1 MNNFIKQIIE
11 EKFVSKA
18 QQKYFYAKA
27 GDKTSSP
34 KERKKWEKIA
44 HEFSDKTDFKHLPK
58 KVKKPK
64 KEVDEI
70 VDDQGNI
77 ARGKKPTDLNTK
89 GITDNKTSDE
99 VAKMSSGQMGSSS
112 AYGSVAMKYYG
123 MSESDLSKSLGYED
137 TLGDDES
144 FKEAY
149 RHFTKELGLTH
160 EEAIDRLG
168 QMGYDQKLPD
178 DKIRLVENP
187 KKFMEEYIESIL
199 SKKND
204 SNDILNKDN
213 DLDEEKEINPI
224 ILKQIKSLK
233 NSLDSHNLS
242 LKDILKHLK

>member
-18 QQKYFYAKA
+18 QQKFFYAKA
-27 GDKTSSP
+27 GDKSTSP
-34 KERKKWEKIA
+34 KERKKWGKMA

-70 VDDQGNI
+70 VDDEGNI
-77 ARGKKPTDLNTK
+77 ARGKKPTDFNTK
-89 GITDNKTSDE
+89 GVTDNKTTDE
-99 VAKMSSGQMGSSS
+99 VVKMSTGQMGSSS
-112 AYGSVAMKYYG
+112 AYGAVSMKYFG
-123 MSESDLSKSLGYED
+123 MSEADLSKSLGYED

-160 EEAIDRLG
+160 EEAIERLG

-187 KKFMEEYIESIL
+187 KKFMEEYLESIL
-199 SKKND
+199 SRKND
-204 SNDILNKDN
+204 PNDILDN

-224 ILKQIKSLK
+224 VLKQLKSLK

>member
-18 QQKYFYAKA
+18 QQKFFYAKA

-34 KERKKWEKIA
+34 KERKKWDKMA

-64 KEVDEI
+64 KEMDEI
-70 VDDQGNI
+70 VDDELNI
-77 ARGKKPTDLNTK
+77 ARGKKPTNFNTK
-89 GITDNKTSDE
+89 GVTDNKTSDE
-99 VAKMSSGQMGSSS
+99 VVKMSTGQMGSSS
-112 AYGSVAMKYYG
+112 AYGAVSMKYYG
-123 MSESDLSKSLGYED
+123 MSEADMSKSLGYED
-137 TLGDDES
+137 TLGDDEG

-160 EEAIDRLG
+160 EDAIERLG

-178 DKIRLVENP
+178 DKVRLVENP
-187 KKFMEEYIESIL
+187 KKFMEEYLESIL
-199 SKKND
+199 SKKD
-204 SNDILNKDN
+204 MSNDILNN
-213 DLDEEKEINPI
+213 EIDEEKEISPI
-224 ILKQIKSLK
+224 VLKQLKSLK